1 MIVQLGANEAQAD
14 VVIFTQKQEPL
25 FLSFYDRSSVKINA
39 MAQSVCMKSY
49 GMFEKRYITIP
60 KDTDFVKISKQV
72 DMKRDHFTYCA
83 LISKKI
89 GKEYIITTKE
99 EMYEDLYHFL
109 MHNFKLPLLSEFI
122 PYLYEKLSLEQLITE
137 ENNIY
142 SRNGMDKKIY
152 LGSNQILLSQLI
164 VLQVKV
170 TEEKLE
176 KILSNGLK
184 ENKICISE
192 NKQIPLCF
200 DNFDDYI
207 RKYGKS
213 LVENLESRLEPL
225 APLNGYL
232 DNVALKTKRLYPQ
245 QSAIGNGIKSAKK
258 NKLSHML
265 LNCGMG
271 TGKTIMAVAAI
282 DSFFNEKWMKRNPGK
297 TLLDAYEEDQINYRV
312 IIMAPSH
319 LVEKWEEEILEE
331 IPYAKCTVI
340 STLEQLLKLS
350 MEPKRVKGR
359 RYYVISKDFAKL
371 GSSVSPV
378 PVKIRRKRPIANVCM
393 DCLMTDLDMNFEP
406 HAKLLT
412 KESPYELSEL
422 ETLTKHWQVG
432 RGRNAVCIV
441 CGGNHFHPVYIQTRE
456 QEGLV
461 CPECD
466 QLLMRASSVLVSKED
481 EIENYVLKPKDFSQ
495 HTEKNNVC
503 YSCGAQLWSVNSK
516 NIDKCGFY
524 NKKRPKRIWGKIS
537 YYKTFARKSKE
548 TAFVMKGMEDEY
560 MEDKIISEYECLERE
575 EGPRRYSPA
584 QFIKRKLG
592 RGFFDFCI
600 LDECHKYEGFGS
612 SQTIA
617 AHALVKASK
626 FTMGLTGTIS
636 NGTASAFF
644 SLLFMLEPKRMIE
657 RGYSHNS
664 SSILEF
670 SRQYGVIETVYETT
684 QDPVYNTMSKGKQK
698 TTPRVKPGINPVL
711 FIHYLMDRAV
721 FLDLSDMSKYIPPL
735 EEKVVTCELSEK
747 IQISYNRV
755 LNSLKEAS
763 KKEGAG
769 IMGEALNFGLSYVD
783 KVYGRSPILSPM
795 CDGMIIATPD
805 EYAEYSRPDC
815 LLPKE
820 EKLIEHINSEIK
832 EGRNVFVYAS
842 YTGKDETNV
851 APRLKEII
859 ENNCNLK
866 KRVQIIESA
875 KPIAKDRYKWI
886 KKKAKEGT
894 KVFICNPKV
903 VETGVDFKFN
913 YDGKDYNYPTII
925 FFQVGYELAVL
936 WQASRRSWRLNQTE
950 VSRVI
955 WMCYKNTLQ
964 EEALYLMAKKM
975 SAVAAVSGKF
985 STEGLAALAE
995 GVDPRV
1001 VLAQAMSR
1009 QDTSERESLENMF
1022 DVLSA
1027 HAEDEDET
1035 QEYKV
1040 MPTFYELGGRDEKED
1055 AFALF
1060 NQVALTSS
1068 VKNERKEEIKKP
1080 VKKKKKSLLETVT
1093 FEEDDI
1099 FATFFVNTQKR
1110 ITVQDEKKKTKPQKA
1125 KSAKCMPGQLS
1136 LF

>member
-1 MIVQLGANEAQAD
+1 MIVQLGTNKAEAD
-14 VVIFTQKQEPL
+14 VVILTQKREPL
-25 FLSFYDRSSVKINA
+25 LLSFFDRSSVKINA

-49 GMFEKRYITIP
+49 GVFEDRYITIP
-60 KDTDFVKISKQV
+60 KDADFVKVSKQV
-72 DMKRDHFTYCA
+72 NMKRDRFTYCA

-109 MHNFKLPLLSEFI
+109 MQNFKLPLLKEFI
-122 PYLYEKLSLEQLITE
+122 PYLYERLSQEQFITE
-137 ENNIY
+137 ETDVY
-142 SRNGMDKKIY
+142 SRSGMDKKIC

-164 VLQVKV
+164 VLNVKV
-170 TEEKLE
+170 AEEKLE
-176 KILSNGLK
+176 KILSEGLEK
-184 ENKICISE
+184 KKIHISE
-192 NKQIPLCF
+192 SKQEPLCF

-207 RKYGKS
+207 KKYGKS
-213 LVENLESRLEPL
+213 LVENLESKLEPL

-232 DNVALKTKRLYPQ
+232 DYTAMKTKRLYPQ
-245 QSAIGNGIKSAKK
+245 QAAIGNGVKAAKK
-258 NKLSHML
+258 NKLAHML

-282 DSFFNEKWMKRNPGK
+282 DSYFNEKWLNRNPGK
-297 TLLDAYEEDQINYRV
+297 TLLDAYEEDQVNYRV

-331 IPYAKCTVI
+331 VPYAKCTVI
-340 STLEQLLKLS
+340 TNLEQLLKLH
-350 MEPKRVKGR
+350 MEPKKPKGR
-359 RYYVISKDFAKL
+359 RYYVMSKDFAKL

-378 PVKIRRKRPIANVCM
+378 PVKIRKKRPIANVCM
-393 DCLMTDLDMNFEP
+393 DCLGADLDMNFEP
-406 HAKLLT
+406 HVRLLR
-412 KESPYELSEL
+412 KESPFELSEL
-422 ETLTKHWQVG
+422 EKLTKHWQVG
-432 RGRNAVCIV
+432 RGRNAVCDV
-441 CGGNHFHPVYIQTRE
+441 CGGKRFHPVYIQETE
-456 QEGLV
+456 QEGLI
-461 CPECD
+461 CPECN
-466 QLLMRASSVLVSKED
+466 QLLMRASSTLVRKEE
-481 EIENYVLKPKDFSQ
+481 EIENYILKPKDFSQ
-495 HTEKNNVC
+495 HTEKNDVC

-516 NIDKCGFY
+516 NIDKCGYY
-524 NKKRPKRIWGKIS
+524 NKKRPQKIWGKIS

-548 TAFVMKGMEDEY
+548 TAFVMKGMEEEY
-560 MEDKIISEYECLERE
+560 MQDKLIKEYECLERE

-600 LDECHKYEGFGS
+600 LDECHKYEGFGT

-657 RGYSHNS
+657 KGYSYS
-664 SSILEF
+664 SASILEF
-670 SRQYGVIETVYETT
+670 SRRYGVVETVYEAT
-684 QDPVYNTMSKGKQK
+684 QDPVYNSMSKGKQK
-698 TTPRVKPGINPVL
+698 TSPRVKPGINPVL

-735 EEKVVTCELSEK
+735 EEKVVTCELPK
-747 IQISYNRV
+747 KVQISYDSVMSR
-755 LNSLKEAS
+755 LKGVT

-769 IMGEALNFGLSYVD
+769 IMTEALNFGLSYAD
-783 KVYGRSPILSPM
+783 KVYGRNPILSPM
-795 CDGMIIATPD
+795 CDGMVIAKPD
-805 EYAEYSRPDC
+805 EHAEYSRPDC

-842 YTGKDETNV
+842 YTGKNETNV

-866 KRVQIIESA
+866 KRVQIIESS
-875 KPIAKDRYKWI
+875 KPVAKDRYKWI
-886 KKKAKEGT
+886 KKKAKEGV

-925 FFQVGYELAVL
+925 FFQVGHELAVL
-936 WQASRRSWRLNQTE
+936 WQASRRSYRLNQTE

-1027 HAEDEDET
+1027 RTEDEDMTED
-1035 QEYKV
+1035 YKL

-1060 NQVALTSS
+1060 KQVAFVSS
-1068 VKNERKEEIKKP
+1068 SENNRNEETKEP
-1080 VKKKKKSLLETVT
+1080 VKKKEKSLLATVA

-1099 FATFFVNTQKR
+1099 FAGFFFKTQQEVVVQSEKR
-1110 ITVQDEKKKTKPQKA
+1110 NKKAKKTNSGKG
-1125 KSAKCMPGQLS
+1125 MPGQLS